1 VQKQVY
7 KECFYEDAYKSLS
20 LAVKLDIVICTE
32 AEECQTDVCK
42 ASDVF

>member
-1 VQKQVY
+1 MHK
-7 KECFYEDAYKSLS
+7 KGLS
-20 LAVKLDIVICTE
+20 LAVKLDVVTCAK